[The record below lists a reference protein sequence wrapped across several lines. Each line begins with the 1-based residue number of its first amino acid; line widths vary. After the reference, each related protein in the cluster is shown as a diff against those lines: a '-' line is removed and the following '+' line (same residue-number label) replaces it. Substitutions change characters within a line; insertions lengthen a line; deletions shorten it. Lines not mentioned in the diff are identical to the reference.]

1 MVRNVHE
8 RLIQTSLAASSAGA
22 LIDNLSGR
30 DDTVWPRDRWPAMRF
45 DRALGV
51 GARGGHGPIRYFVE
65 EYAPGRNVRFRF
77 TAPRGFD
84 GTHDFDVEQSSP
96 GVVRVRHTLEM
107 RLKGAA
113 RLSWP
118 LLFRPLH
125 DALVEDALDRAEANL
140 NGASAAP
147 RRLSAWVRFLRRAA
161 RLLK

>member
-8 RLIQTSLAASSAGA
+8 RLIQTPPDAPSAGA
-22 LIDNLSGR
+22 LIDNLGVR
-30 DDTVWPRDRWPAMRF
+30 DAALWPRDRWPAMRF

-65 EYAPGRNVRFRF
+65 DYAPGRNVRFRF

-84 GTHDFDVEQSSP
+84 GTHDFNVEQASP
-96 GVVRVRHTLEM
+96 GVIRVRHTIEM

-118 LLFRPLH
+118 LMFRPLH

-140 NGASAAP
+140 KGAPAEP

-161 RLLK
+161 RLLT